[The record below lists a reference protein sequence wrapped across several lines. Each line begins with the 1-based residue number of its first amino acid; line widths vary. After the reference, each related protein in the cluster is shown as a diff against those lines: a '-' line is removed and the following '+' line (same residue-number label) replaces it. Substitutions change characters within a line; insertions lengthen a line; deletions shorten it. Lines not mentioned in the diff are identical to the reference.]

1 MIIDRYRIGDILKVK
16 ITPALPVW
24 NVEVVKFNES
34 DPNNIRLDVVAV
46 DVPGKKPPFTS
57 AILDADRQ
65 VLEFIKHGDIP
76 YDQGYEKRYKELVNA
91 LKVIQKHL
99 S

>member
-16 ITPALPVW
+16 IGSLSVCK
-24 NVEVVKFNES
+24 VKVTRFVKT
-34 DPNNIRLDVVAV
+34 IKGIGLDVTTI
-46 DVPGKKPPFTS
+46 PEGNKQPPFTS
-57 AILDADRQ
+57 AILDDDIQ
-65 VLEFIKHGDIP
+65 VLEFIEHGDIP
-76 YDQGYEKRYKELVNA
+76 YDQSYEKRYKELVDA